1 MNCVR
6 WSNNGHYLA
15 SGGDDSLVMV
25 WCLSGVSG
33 TTSKNKSETWRCL
46 KTLRGHAG
54 IFYTV
59 ITVISHC

>member
-54 IFYTV
+54 IF
-59 ITVISHC
+59 